1 MNVFNNPNQIHIN
14 YGLKIA
20 GGLIVYFLIM
30 KFAALHDV
38 VELRLLNLFI
48 LVAGIY
54 MALRTFKITH
64 QDHLNY
70 FRALVT
76 GVATA
81 AIGSLVF
88 AAFLFVYLYFIDTA
102 FMQYIIDNEPMG
114 RFLNP
119 YMASFIVAL
128 EGVFSGLLVTF
139 VLINYIPTDEPTEG

>member
-1 MNVFNNPNQIHIN
+1 MNIFNNPNQIHIN

-30 KFAALHDV
+30 KFAGLLNV
-38 VELRLLNLFI
+38 VELRLLNLVI
-48 LVAGIY
+48 QVAGVYI
-54 MALRTFKITH
+54 ALRTFKRTH
-64 QDHLNY
+64 EDHLNY

-81 AIGSLVF
+81 AIGAIIF
-88 AAFLFVYLYFIDTA
+88 AAFLFIYMEFIDTA
-102 FMQYIIDNEPMG
+102 FMQFIIDNEPMG

-139 VLINYIPTDEPTEG
+139 VLINFVDTDEPSEA